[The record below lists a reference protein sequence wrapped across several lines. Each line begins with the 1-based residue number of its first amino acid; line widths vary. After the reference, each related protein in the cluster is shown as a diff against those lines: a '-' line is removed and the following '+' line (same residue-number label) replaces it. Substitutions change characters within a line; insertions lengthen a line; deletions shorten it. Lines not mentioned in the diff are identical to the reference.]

1 MGRCHETNACCSGS
15 WQLMVGKT
23 AQALWQD
30 YQFLTK
36 EMKKFLI
43 EQDMELFNNLM
54 NQRERLQVI
63 IDQTPDDGFKVSVLG
78 KSLLS
83 EIQQIN
89 QEIADNMQL
98 LLNRSKQQHQ
108 VSEAYGAAS
117 TTAVSQMN
125 WKR

>member
-1 MGRCHETNACCSGS
+1 MED
-15 WQLMVGKT
+15 KT
-23 AQALWQD
+23 AEALWQD
-30 YQFLTK
+30 YRFLTK

-83 EIQQIN
+83 EIQKVN
-89 QEIADNMQL
+89 QDLTDNMQL

-108 VSEAYGAAS
+108 VSEAYGAVS
-117 TTAVSQMN
+117 TSAVSQMN
-125 WKR
+125 WEK

>member
-1 MGRCHETNACCSGS
+1 MA
-15 WQLMVGKT
+15 GKT
-23 AQALWQD
+23 VEALWQD

-63 IDQTPDDGFKVSVLG
+63 IDQTADDGFKLSPQG
-78 KSLLS
+78 RSLLS
-83 EIQQIN
+83 QIQRIN
-89 QEIADNMQL
+89 QDVTDTMQL
-98 LLNRSKQQHQ
+98 QLGRSKRQHQ

-117 TTAVSQMN
+117 TSAVSQMN

>member
-1 MGRCHETNACCSGS
+1 MS
-15 WQLMVGKT
+15 GKT
-23 AQALWQD
+23 VEVLWQD

-43 EQDMELFNNLM
+43 QQDMDLFNDLM
-54 NQRERLQVI
+54 NQRERLQI
-63 IDQTPDDGFKVSVLG
+63 IIEHTADDGFKISRDG
-78 KSLLS
+78 RILLRG
-83 EIQQIN
+83 IQQMN
-89 QEIADNMQL
+89 QEITDNMQL
-98 LLNRSKQQHQ
+98 LLSRSKRQHQ

>member
-1 MGRCHETNACCSGS
+1 
-15 WQLMVGKT
+15 MVGKT
-23 AQALWQD
+23 AEALWQD
-30 YQFLTK
+30 YRFLTR

-43 EQDMELFNNLM
+43 QQDMELFNDLM

-63 IDQTPDDGFKVSVLG
+63 IDQNADEGFKVSPQG
-78 KSLLS
+78 RSLLS
-83 EIQQIN
+83 EIQQMN
-89 QEIADNMQL
+89 QDITANMQL

-108 VSEAYGAAS
+108 VTEAYGAVS